1 MKKMAVV
8 TSTRADYGLLK
19 YLMWQIREH
28 EAAELY
34 LVVTGTH
41 TNPEFGYTV
50 DEISADGFQ
59 IDTTIAIQTSDDTA
73 MGVSRGF
80 GDSLTGA
87 TQVFKRLLPDVVI
100 VLGDRYEI
108 LAITVSALV
117 SGIPV
122 AHLHGG
128 EVTSGAFDDAIRH
141 AITKLSDLHFVA
153 SDVYKKRVLQ
163 MGEDPKTVFLVGG
176 LGVDSISK
184 TKLLT
189 RSDVEKALG
198 RKFLRKN
205 IIVTFHPVTLQPR
218 SADEQIQELL
228 HALDELEDTNIIIT
242 LPNADPENR
251 IIRNQIKQF
260 CDRNPNA
267 EAYPS
272 LGHRLY
278 LSCLY
283 FCDGV
288 VGNSSSG
295 IAEVPTMQK
304 ATINIGD
311 RQSGRLKSNSVID
324 CDPTA
329 ESIGRALKLMYSREF
344 QKKLSTAVNPYGSPG
359 ASEKIFKH
367 LLDTK
372 STELKRK
379 TFVDLSFDV

>member
-19 YLMWQIREH
+19 YLMRQIREH
-28 EAAELY
+28 EATELH
-34 LVVTGTH
+34 LIVTGTH
-41 TNPEFGYTV
+41 TNPEFGYTL
-50 DEISADGFQ
+50 DEIVADGFQ
-59 IDTTIAIQTSDDTA
+59 IDNTIEIHTVDDTA
-73 MGVSRGF
+73 TGASRGF
-80 GDSLTGA
+80 GDALTGA
-87 TQVFKRLLPDVVI
+87 TQVFEKLLPDVVI

-108 LAITVSALV
+108 LAITVSALF
-117 SGIPV
+117 SGIPI

-141 AITKLSDLHFVA
+141 AITKLSNLHFVA
-153 SDVYKKRVLQ
+153 SNAYKRRVLQ

-205 IIVTFHPVTLQPR
+205 IIVTFHPVTLQPK
-218 SADEQIQELL
+218 SANEQIHELL
-228 HALDELEDTNIIIT
+228 QALGELQDTNIIIT

-251 IIRNQIKQF
+251 VIRDKIKQF
-260 CDRNPNA
+260 CEQNPNA
-267 EAYPS
+267 ASYPS

-278 LSCLY
+278 LSCLH

-295 IAEVPTMQK
+295 IAEAPTLKK

-311 RQSGRLKSNSVID
+311 RQSGRLKSGSVID

-329 ESIGRALKLMYSREF
+329 ESITRALNLMYSKEF
-344 QKKLSTAVNPYGSPG
+344 QKKLPGAVSPYGGPG
-359 ASEKIFKH
+359 ASDKIFNY
-367 LLDTK
+367 LLDIKYTQI
-372 STELKRK
+372 KRK
-379 TFVDLSFDV
+379 KFFDLSFEA